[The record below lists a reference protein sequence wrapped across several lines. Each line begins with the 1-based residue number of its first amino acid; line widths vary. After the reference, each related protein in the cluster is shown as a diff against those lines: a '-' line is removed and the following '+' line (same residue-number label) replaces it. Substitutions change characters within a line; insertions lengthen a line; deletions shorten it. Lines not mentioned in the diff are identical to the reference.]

1 MDGVWFKNCAP
12 PVRFSEGEAALGA
25 LVWVDEQARL
35 EFEEN
40 RPLRRPQPLYEED
53 ERVDHRVATQVAE
66 ARETVEFYARMLG
79 ERTGEPFSTHLFHD
93 SI

>member
-1 MDGVWFKNCAP
+1 MSPSPLPDP
-12 PVRFSEGEAALGA
+12 S
-25 LVWVDEQARL
+25 ARL

-40 RPLRRPQPLYEED
+40 RPLRRPQPLYEQD

-79 ERTGEPFSTHLFHD
+79 ERTGGERFSTHLFHD